1 VSVSSAMSVCLS
13 ARVSQQEALLLQRD
27 RAMRYVS
34 KFVLR
39 FTRYRN

>member
-1 VSVSSAMSVCLS
+1 MRFAQLLVKNK
-13 ARVSQQEALLLQRD
+13 QEALLLQRD

-39 FTRYRN
+39 FMRYGS

>member
-1 VSVSSAMSVCLS
+1 MAHCRHFDSKLIYY
-13 ARVSQQEALLLQRD
+13 RGTD

-39 FTRYRN
+39 STRYGS